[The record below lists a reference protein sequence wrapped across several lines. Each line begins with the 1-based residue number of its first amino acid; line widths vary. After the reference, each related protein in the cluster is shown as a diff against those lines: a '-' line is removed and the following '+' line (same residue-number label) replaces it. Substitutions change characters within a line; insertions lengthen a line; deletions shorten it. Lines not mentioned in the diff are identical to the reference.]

1 MPIKISVNG
10 LGRIGRNVVRQALL
24 SEDLELVHVNDL
36 NPSVENLAY
45 LLNFDST
52 YGRMMPPA
60 IAKADRIV
68 VGDRTIKVTNC
79 SSVGDINWD
88 EHNIDILVE
97 ATGVIEVQKDIASLI
112 AQARIARGV
121 VTHSSTIAD
130 ATIIFG
136 VNENTYET
144 NAHRYV
150 SSSICDA
157 NAVAPALSVLQS
169 NFGISGGNIL
179 TLHPWLGYQNLVDG
193 PCRSFAYPGHF
204 EENFALGR
212 ASTEAL
218 MPKTTSCF
226 EAVKDVLPDLPEF
239 MSMSYRVPTPIV
251 SSAVLTVSL
260 QKHVSQSN
268 IVEVFSDVAMRQKH
282 SVFEVSLDQAISKD
296 FVGNCH
302 SCIVDRRWIAVSKNT
317 NEIRLVLW
325 YDNEFAYSAR
335 VLDTIRMMENA

>member
-1 MPIKISVNG
+1 MTIKISVNG
-10 LGRIGRNVVRQALL
+10 LGRIGRNVVRQALI
-24 SEDLELVHVNDL
+24 SEELELVHVNDL

-60 IAKADRIV
+60 IAKEDCIV
-68 VGDRTIKVTNC
+68 IGDRTIKVTNC
-79 SSVGDINWD
+79 SSLGDINWD
-88 EHNIDILVE
+88 EHSIDILVE
-97 ATGVIEVQKDIASLI
+97 ATGVLEVQNEAAFLI
-112 AQARIARGV
+112 AQGRIAGGV
-121 VTHSSTIAD
+121 VTHSSAIVDT
-130 ATIIFG
+130 TIIFG
-136 VNENTYET
+136 VNESSYDA

-169 NFGISGGNIL
+169 HFGIRGGNIL

-226 EAVKDVLPDLPEF
+226 GAVKDVLPDLPEF
-239 MSMSYRVPTPIV
+239 MSMSYRVPTPVV
-251 SSAVLTVSL
+251 SSAALTVSL
-260 QKHVSQSN
+260 EKQASREN
-268 IVEVFSDVAMRQKH
+268 IVEAFSEAANRQKQ
-282 SVFEVSLDQAISKD
+282 SVFEVSLDQTISKD

-302 SCIVDRRWIAVSKNT
+302 SCIVDGRWIEVSKNR

-335 VLDTIRMMENA
+335 VLDTIRMMKNA